1 MVFLNKHNYQY
12 WLCIAVLRTL
22 PIHLYYVLRR
32 YVYASVIEVLVK
44 ILLPCT
50 LILIVTDPCFLV
62 SKTHGALFPIYCSER
77 LFLFSCNGLRKAVS
91 LNHWQS
97 LIFQNF
103 SEFSTWK
110 TCLLHKLDREL
121 LCRWLWKFLVHF
133 SISAFRSCAAWGSEL
148 LLFGSGSR
156 QKCPCF
162 GTEIPFLLWKLSCSS
177 SCFLSITLFPIFCIA
192 FLVTRVCCSLCK
204 CSIAG
209 RNRSGSRLESIC
221 FSQPP
226 ICSKATALHCYQIIL
241 FQKLLIKTWV
251 IGQVTKDFLFI
262 FLNNGKYQI
271 ATICSSY
278 SVSLFQSCF
287 VGTGFNSAGTQEDDY
302 MFSCQKNKIIK
313 IFKFLY

>member
-1 MVFLNKHNYQY
+1 MRLWVTFIWQ
-12 WLCIAVLRTL
+12 WLQTKMPMFWDRDPLFV
-22 PIHLYYVLRR
+22 V
-32 YVYASVIEVLVK
+32 EVV
-44 ILLPCT
+44 
-50 LILIVTDPCFLV
+50 
-62 SKTHGALFPIYCSER
+62 
-77 LFLFSCNGLRKAVS
+77 LFLQLFS
-91 LNHWQS
+91 
-97 LIFQNF
+97 
-103 SEFSTWK
+103 
-110 TCLLHKLDREL
+110 LHY
-121 LCRWLWKFLVHF
+121 
-133 SISAFRSCAAWGSEL
+133 
-148 LLFGSGSR
+148 
-156 QKCPCF
+156 
-162 GTEIPFLLWKLSCSS
+162 T
-177 SCFLSITLFPIFCIA
+177 FPIFCIA